1 MSPPI
6 CDEQRSRPG
15 IASNGSDPLWAW
27 AYGIGDEVGIQ
38 RWCVSI
44 MKRRTVFAVGR
55 DVDLGGCVRC
65 GVAAV
70 AELGPGHDVQ
80 AVGRAEPELC
90 VIA

>member
-1 MSPPI
+1 
-6 CDEQRSRPG
+6 
-15 IASNGSDPLWAW
+15 
-27 AYGIGDEVGIQ
+27 
-38 RWCVSI
+38 
-44 MKRRTVFAVGR
+44 VGR

-80 AVGRAEPELC
+80 AVGRDEPELC